1 MAEIKDRVIEY
12 LKTNGITKQ
21 DFCKETG
28 ISYANM
34 VGNSLKSEL
43 GGEQIALIFMKYPN
57 INPDWLMLGKGE
69 MLRDSVHDEPD
80 SATLDRLLNKISDLA
95 QELGRVQAEN
105 AELKKELAQ
114 RDNTVV
120 DATASVASA

>member
-12 LKTNGITKQ
+12 LKTSGITKQ

-43 GGEQIALIFMKYPN
+43 GGEQISSIFMKYPN
-57 INPDWLMLGKGE
+57 ISPDWLLLGKGP
-69 MLRDSVHDEPD
+69 MLRQSVPETPPD
-80 SATLDRLLNKISDLA
+80 NTLSVLLERIEDLA
-95 QELGRVQAEN
+95 RENGQLKAEIDM
-105 AELKKELAQ
+105 LKKENAHLE
-114 RDNTVV
+114 R
-120 DATASVASA
+120 VASAAHATAATA

>member
-105 AELKKELAQ
+105 AELKKELA
-114 RDNTVV
+114 RAEEKMAAS
-120 DATASVASA
+120 ATAAAG

>member
-12 LKTNGITKQ
+12 LKTSGITKQ

-43 GGEQIALIFMKYPN
+43 GGEQISSIFMKYPN
-57 INPDWLMLGKGE
+57 ISPDWLLLGKGP
-69 MLRDSVHDEPD
+69 MLRGSVSEAPPD
-80 SATLDRLLNKISDLA
+80 NTLSVLLERIEDLA
-95 QELGRVQAEN
+95 RENGQLQAEN
-105 AELKKELAQ
+105 AELKKEVARLGSA
-114 RDNTVV
+114 RDVS
-120 DATASVASA
+120 AVAAAG

>member
-1 MAEIKDRVIEY
+1 MNERLRQFIEY
-12 LKTNGITKQ
+12 L
-21 DFCKETG
+21 G
-28 ISYANM
+28 ISIRNF
-34 VGNSLKSEL
+34 
-43 GGEQIALIFMKYPN
+43 EQKISVSNGLIARFLSKNTTIQSDVLSKICDTFSN
-57 INPDWLMLGKGE
+57 LNPDWLLTGKGE
-69 MLRDSVHDEPD
+69 MLRDSVHVEPD

>member
-95 QELGRVQAEN
+95 QELGRAHAEN
-105 AELKKELAQ
+105 AELKKELA
-114 RDNTVV
+114 RAEEKMAAS
-120 DATASVASA
+120 ATAAAG